1 MVSLLERQGLAM
13 SLILWSEATPRIAH
27 FMLFSTKE
35 NAKLV
40 RNIEDQGGRP
50 RSPQSHS
57 EEDAEGEHPDN
68 TLPTYLTTDSQHFQ
82 RLQRV
87 TV

>member
-57 EEDAEGEHPDN
+57 EEDDEGEHPDN
-68 TLPTYLTTDSQHFQ
+68 TLHTFFKTKSRHFKN
-82 RLQRV
+82 LQRV
-87 TV
+87 IV